1 MKWRCYLKWGLFG
14 GLIAITICGIVVALS
29 RTGICGEI
37 TGIEVKPAPVG
48 QMLIVTS
55 VIGRGE
61 IRERTAATWQ
71 LLRARMTVMPD
82 YQVRTEKESAV
93 EARWE
98 PTQTRVKISHDT
110 LIEMRSDRI
119 AVLAGRIWV
128 CAAQKPGERIPLVI
142 QTPNAYVATERGW
155 VSVAQ
160 LPWGWSLVSC
170 DRGNVSV
177 AARNSVVILRGGEM
191 TFVAPGMRPDT
202 PMKITCGAID
212 WNTRIYLEEFVKRC
226 QDMPPRPLSREFLS
240 CAERL
245 LWDAGGVVPK

>member
-1 MKWRCYLKWGLFG
+1 MARWCNLKSGIVMVLAA
-14 GLIAITICGIVVALS
+14 IAVCGIVAALS
-29 RTGICGEI
+29 WLGVCGEI
-37 TGIEVKPAPVG
+37 TGIEIKPAPIQHV
-48 QMLIVTS
+48 LIVTR

-61 IRERTAATWQ
+61 IRERTSATWQ
-71 LLRARMTVMPD
+71 LLRERMTVVPD

-98 PTQTRVKISHDT
+98 PTKTVVKIAHDT
-110 LIEMRSDRI
+110 LIEMRSDRL

-160 LPWGWSLVSC
+160 LPWGWTLVSC
-170 DRGNVSV
+170 DRGNASV
-177 AARNSVVILRGGEM
+177 AARSSVVILRGGEM
-191 TFVAPGMRPDT
+191 TFVAPGSRPDT
-202 PMKITCGAID
+202 PIRMTCEAVD

-226 QDMPPRPLSREFLS
+226 HGIPPRPLSREFLS

-245 LWDAGGVVPK
+245 LWDAGGVVPR